1 MKTITIHGVP
11 YQIDDKNNVYMYQ
24 TNSLQQ
30 KQTPVAL
37 GTWDPEK
44 EKLIL
49 VNNWKTKAKGFVE
62 KYRSDLH
69 NYTEESLEKA
79 RALQLA

>member
-1 MKTITIHGVP
+1 MKTITINGVP

-24 TNSLQQ
+24 PSSLNQP
-30 KQTPVAL
+30 PVAL

-44 EKLIL
+44 EKLDL

-62 KYRSDLH
+62 KYRSNL
-69 NYTEESLEKA
+69 NQYTEESLEKA

>member
-1 MKTITIHGVP
+1 MKTVTLHGVP

-24 TNSLQQ
+24 PSSLN
-30 KQTPVAL
+30 QTPIAL

-44 EKLIL
+44 EKLTLIPD
-49 VNNWKTKAKGFVE
+49 WKQKAKSFVE

-79 RALQLA
+79 KALQLA